1 MSGEMS
7 VTRLNRELRAV
18 SRCLQTLG
26 LTAIAEGVETE
37 AQREFLERNGC
48 QACQG
53 YLFSPPVPLVDF
65 AELPALAR

>member
-1 MSGEMS
+1 
-7 VTRLNRELRAV
+7 VV
-18 SRCLQTLG
+18 QTIITMARSLG

-37 AQREFLERNGC
+37 AQREFLERYGC

-65 AELPALAR
+65 EELLAQSSY